1 MTRDFRAIAVTICG
15 AARVATSFGVMA
27 HVLAAQVMIQALFI
41 MLIAMSFIPA
51 GDAASKIL
59 TSELGVAPVFVVWS
73 RFVIGG
79 LILLPLTWR
88 SFAPHWRDWRIWMRA
103 ALIAGG
109 ISCIT
114 RALSLAPLADV
125 FGAFFIGPLISFVL
139 SALLLKENVRWSQA
153 ALVVLGF
160 LGVLLIVRPG
170 FGVSSGLGWAVLAG
184 CFYGSFLTASRWLSG
199 KVVLGAL
206 MLSQMIGPVILTT
219 PFVFGN
225 IPEISPQ
232 IAALTLASAI
242 CSMAGNVLLLF
253 AYRLQEASKLAPFVY
268 FQLISA
274 VLLGWAVFNQ
284 LPDAYSIFGMGL
296 IILAGSATA
305 LLQLRRQ
312 A

>member
-1 MTRDFRAIAVTICG
+1 
-15 AARVATSFGVMA
+15 MA

-79 LILLPLTWR
+79 LILLPFTWR

-125 FGAFFIGPLISFVL
+125 FGAFFIGPLVSFVL
-139 SALLLKENVRWSQA
+139 SALLLKENVRWSQTV
-153 ALVVLGF
+153 LVILGF

-219 PFVFGN
+219 PFVLGN

-296 IILAGSATA
+296 IIIAGSATA
-305 LLQLRRQ
+305 LLQLRRPAQ
-312 A
+312 SASS